1 MAQDSFRLDGR
12 YIIVT
17 GASSGIGRQCAIEC
31 SNRGAKLVLVARDE
45 ERLNETLAQLGGEGH
60 VMIPLDITRF
70 DMISSSLERAL
81 DNVNAIH
88 GLIHSAGIQQTLAF
102 GQMKTHRFN
111 SLFDI
116 NVLSAFEITRI
127 ITGKKWLPE
136 TGSSIIFIA
145 STMGIVGRTGLCGY
159 SATKGALI
167 SGARSLA
174 VELARKKVRV
184 NCISPGF
191 IKTKMMQEFLEMK
204 PNSVTT
210 SSASRYLLGYGEPVD
225 VANACVFLLSEAS
238 RWITGINLPV
248 DGGYLAN

>member
-1 MAQDSFRLDGR
+1 MAIDNFRLDGKN
-12 YIIVT
+12 IIVT

-31 SNRGAKLVLVARDE
+31 GHRGAKVVLVARDE
-45 ERLNETLAQLGGEGH
+45 ARLKETLSQMDGDGH
-60 VMIPLDITRF
+60 VVIPLDISKF
-70 DMISSSLERAL
+70 DMIGFSLENSL
-81 DNVNAIH
+81 SDMNAIH

-111 SLFDI
+111 TLFDV
-116 NVLSAFEITRI
+116 NTLSAFEITRI
-127 ITGKKWLPE
+127 ITGKKWVPE
-136 TGSSIIFIA
+136 AGSSIVYIA
-145 STMGIVGRTGLCGY
+145 STMGVVGRTGLSGY

-174 VELARKKVRV
+174 AELSRKKVRV

-191 IKTKMMQEFLEMK
+191 IKTKMMQDFLDMK
-204 PNSVTT
+204 PDSGSS
-210 SSASRYLLGYGEPVD
+210 SSASRYLLGFGEPVD
-225 VANACVFLLSEAS
+225 VANACVFLLSDAS